1 MVYLSELWFAY
12 QSTESNLHSP
22 KEKKMNSFVGV
33 VLIYESVII
42 RRHPINYTISSMPV
56 DCHNFSFWD
65 GLLPWLSKDLWFS
78 KVTFTPWCFGTPFF
92 TFYKDYF
99 VYSNHQRAKYS
110 NKKKSIFWYV
120 LKSMFL
126 SLYFLCH
133 SLIKYVIK

>member
-56 DCHNFSFWD
+56 DCHNFL
-65 GLLPWLSKDLWFS
+65 G
-78 KVTFTPWCFGTPFF
+78 
-92 TFYKDYF
+92 
-99 VYSNHQRAKYS
+99 
-110 NKKKSIFWYV
+110 
-120 LKSMFL
+120 
-126 SLYFLCH
+126 
-133 SLIKYVIK
+133 